1 VLELYFDKFTTI
13 LRADH
18 SIMNNSEALDIQP
31 GLSDTPSGSSITK
44 RLAKPERGER
54 LEIFTNSFAFEGKA
68 VGRREDGYVIFIEG
82 ALGGERVIA
91 EILKAKGSFA
101 EAKLVEIIEPSPDR
115 RAPICPYFGICGG
128 CALQHMNYEGQLH
141 AKKIQVRDLF
151 QRIGKIAEPPVRD
164 VLGAGSEYHYRNKM
178 EFSFSE
184 ERWLTEDEIGSDSR
198 LDRFALGLHVR
209 NRFDRVID
217 TKVCFLPKPV
227 VTDILNFSRTFAR
240 EHHLGVYSPE
250 GAPHP
255 NPSPAG
261 RGAKNNNSSDGR
273 MVENNNL
280 SINERSVESN
290 SPSPSGRG
298 VGVRDFLRFLVI
310 KTSHATGEI
319 MVNLV
324 TSREELDIMKEY
336 TRELL
341 ATVPGITTV
350 INTINGRRAQV
361 ATGDSEK
368 VYHGEGT
375 IRDKIGSAFFQ
386 ISANSFFQSNTP
398 QAERLYKVATD
409 FADLQPSDI
418 LWDLYCGTG
427 TISLFVADQVKH
439 VLGIELVESAIA
451 DARANAEANGISNVE
466 FIASDLRR
474 ALTEPDFLAVHSKP
488 DVMIIDPPRSGMHSD
503 VIREILKLAPE
514 RIAYISCNPATQA
527 RDVALLAEGYEL
539 LDLQPVDMFPQT
551 YHIECVAKLQ
561 RKK

>member
-1 VLELYFDKFTTI
+1 
-13 LRADH
+13 
-18 SIMNNSEALDIQP
+18 MNNSEALDIEP
-31 GLSDTPSGSSITK
+31 GLSDALPGSSITK

-82 ALGGERVIA
+82 ALAGERVIA
-91 EILKAKGSFA
+91 EVQKAKGSFA
-101 EAKLVEIIEPSPDR
+101 EAKLVEIIEPSADR

-128 CALQHMNYEGQLH
+128 CALQHMNYEGQLQ
-141 AKKIQVRDLF
+141 AKKIQVKDLF
-151 QRIGKIAEPPVRD
+151 QRIGKIPEPPMRD
-164 VLGAGSEYHYRNKM
+164 VLGASSEYHYRNKM

-198 LDRFALGLHVR
+198 FDRFALGLHVR

-240 EHHLGVYSPE
+240 EYHLGVYSP
-250 GAPHP
+250 
-255 NPSPAG
+255 
-261 RGAKNNNSSDGR
+261 DD
-273 MVENNNL
+273 
-280 SINERSVESN
+280 
-290 SPSPSGRG
+290 SPSG
-298 VGVRDFLRFLVI
+298 LARFLVI

-324 TSREELDIMKEY
+324 TSREEPDIMREY

-368 VYHGEGT
+368 VYHGMGT

-386 ISANSFFQSNTP
+386 ISANSFFQANTP
-398 QAERLYKVATD
+398 QAERLYEVAAD
-409 FADLQPSDI
+409 FADLGPSDI

-427 TISLFVADQVKH
+427 TISLFVANRIKH

-451 DARANAEANGISNVE
+451 DARANAKANGITNVE
-466 FIASDLRR
+466 FIASDLRH
-474 ALTEPDFLAVHSKP
+474 ALTMPDFLAIHSKP
-488 DVMIIDPPRSGMHSD
+488 DMLIIDPPRSGMHPD

-551 YHIECVAKLQ
+551 YHIECVAKLR
-561 RKK
+561 RK